1 MSENIGAA
9 NYNSILNKIYQD
21 IKLLE
26 QEDQFTY
33 DLFIQMYFNSL
44 KIVRT
49 VAKREKVDI
58 SDAIELISD
67 ALGISLVDLVKE
79 SFEQLKRNQ
88 QLKESTEN
96 LSNEEKK
103 LIDQVLR
110 NADVVQD
117 VKEYNFSTFIK
128 NLNLGDLE
136 GTYNNDTSEI

>member
-1 MSENIGAA
+1 MSENIDTT
-9 NYNSILNKIYQD
+9 YTKILNKIFED

-26 QEDQFTY
+26 KEDQFTY
-33 DLFIQMYFNSL
+33 DLFVQMYFNNL

-49 VAKREKVDI
+49 VAKKERVDI

-79 SFEQLKRNQ
+79 SFNQLKRTQ
-88 QLKESTEN
+88 ELKESTEN

-110 NADVVQD
+110 NADVVKD
-117 VKEYNFSTFIK
+117 VKEYNFSNFVK
-128 NLNLGDLE
+128 SLELGDLQ
-136 GTYNNDTSEI
+136 GTKDNLEI

>member
-1 MSENIGAA
+1 MSENIDTT
-9 NYNSILNKIYQD
+9 YTKILNKIFED

-26 QEDQFTY
+26 KEDQFTY
-33 DLFIQMYFNSL
+33 DLFVQMYFNNL

-49 VAKREKVDI
+49 VAKKEKVDI

-79 SFEQLKRNQ
+79 SFNQLKRTQ
-88 QLKESTEN
+88 ELKESTEN

-110 NADVVQD
+110 NADVVKD
-117 VKEYNFSTFIK
+117 VKEYNFSNFVK
-128 NLNLGDLE
+128 SLELGDLQ
-136 GTYNNDTSEI
+136 GTKDNLEI